1 MLEVTRGHTHCANL
15 SSYDVLSLGEAMRR
29 RSRAGGKPIK
39 TRRRKAETP
48 NRSRAP
54 KVSGG
59 RIPSS
64 TNVSTKN
71 TLLTRERDELLEQ
84 QQATAEVLRVISSSP
99 GDLKPVF
106 AVILENATRLCQ
118 ANFGLLWLC
127 EGDAYRAV
135 AMHNAPPAFAEVRQ
149 REPLVSMS
157 GTTVLAQVART
168 KRTIQVADIAKDP
181 AYKKNPRNTQLFVK
195 LAGARSV
202 VTVPMLKDNEL
213 VGAFNIYRQEV
224 RPFTEKQIELVENFA
239 AQAVIAI
246 ENTRLLNELRQR
258 TDDLTSR
265 WSSRPQ
271 PRRYFR
277 SSPSRLEMLN
287 PVFDVD
293 SA

>member
-1 MLEVTRGHTHCANL
+1 MA
-15 SSYDVLSLGEAMRR
+15 AMGTPAADSDAMKNRR
-29 RSRAGGKPIK
+29 RTTTK
-39 TRRRKAETP
+39 TKRP
-48 NRSRAP
+48 GAP
-54 KVSGG
+54 KVSG
-59 RIPSS
+59 RRNPSS
-64 TNVSTKN
+64 TSANTKN

-181 AYKKNPRNTQLFVK
+181 AYQKNPRNTQLFVK

-202 VTVPMLKDNEL
+202 VTVPMLKDNAL
-213 VGAFNIYRQEV
+213 IGAFSIYRQEV
-224 RPFTEKQIELVENFA
+224 RPFTDKQIELVENFA

-246 ENTRLLNELRQR
+246 ENTRLLNELRR
-258 TDDLTSR
+258 IV
-265 WSSRPQ
+265 WSSRRRP
-271 PRRYFR
+271 PRC
-277 SSPSRLEMLN
+277 
-287 PVFDVD
+287 
-293 SA
+293 

>member
-1 MLEVTRGHTHCANL
+1 MG
-15 SSYDVLSLGEAMRR
+15 R

-39 TRRRKAETP
+39 TRRRKAATLG
-48 NRSRAP
+48 RASAQ
-54 KVSGG
+54 KIGG
-59 RIPSS
+59 RRKPSS
-64 TNVSTKN
+64 ASTNADTKIA
-71 TLLTRERDELLEQ
+71 LLERERDEALEQ
-84 QQATAEVLRVISSSP
+84 QKATAEVLRVISSSP

-118 ANFGLLWLC
+118 ASFGLLWLC

-181 AYKKNPRNTQLFVK
+181 VYQKNPRNTQLFVK

-213 VGAFNIYRQEV
+213 VGAFNIYRQDV
-224 RPFTEKQIELVENFA
+224 RPFTDKQIELVQNFA
-239 AQAVIAI
+239 AQ
-246 ENTRLLNELRQR
+246 
-258 TDDLTSR
+258 
-265 WSSRPQ
+265 
-271 PRRYFR
+271 
-277 SSPSRLEMLN
+277 
-287 PVFDVD
+287 
-293 SA
+293 

>member
-1 MLEVTRGHTHCANL
+1 MAIIGTRPAD
-15 SSYDVLSLGEAMRR
+15 SDAMKNRR
-29 RSRAGGKPIK
+29 RTK
-39 TRRRKAETP
+39 TKTKLP
-48 NRSRAP
+48 SAP
-54 KVSGG
+54 KVRG
-59 RIPSS
+59 RRKPSS
-64 TNVSTKN
+64 TNANTKN
-71 TLLTRERDELLEQ
+71 ALLKRERDEALERQ
-84 QQATAEVLRVISSSP
+84 KATAEVLRVISSSP

-127 EGDAYRAV
+127 EGDTYRAV

-202 VTVPMLKDNEL
+202 VTVPMLKDNAL
-213 VGAFNIYRQEV
+213 IGAISIYRQEV
-224 RPFTEKQIELVENFA
+224 RPFTDKQIELVQNFA

-258 TDDLTSR
+258 TADLAVAGAADG
-265 WSSRPQ
+265 
-271 PRRYFR
+271 
-277 SSPSRLEMLN
+277 N
-287 PVFDVD
+287 I
-293 SA
+293 